1 MVTAVMKLKDAIPWK
16 ESYDQP
22 RQHIKKHLWWI
33 HVDVWQNQHSIAKQ
47 NKVTTTKKAAV
58 QLLITLLILHP
69 LAYVI
74 LMIPSNS
81 GNASSSPSACGF
93 LDVGSMEGDI

>member
-1 MVTAVMKLKDAIPWK
+1 MNPKLI
-16 ESYDQP
+16 
-22 RQHIKKHLWWI
+22 
-33 HVDVWQNQHSIAKQ
+33 QNNSLK
-47 NKVTTTKKAAV
+47 TTTKKAAV